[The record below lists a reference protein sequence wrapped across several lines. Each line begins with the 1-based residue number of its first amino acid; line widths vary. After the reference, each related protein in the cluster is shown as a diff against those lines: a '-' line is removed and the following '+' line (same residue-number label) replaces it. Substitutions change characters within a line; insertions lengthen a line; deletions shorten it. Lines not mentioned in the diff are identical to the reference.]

1 MTTAISKKLI
11 AVLQMTLDGRILDS
25 DGGSDWVDSWA
36 DGLELLPP
44 VDAFV
49 LGAGMFSGYEHFWA
63 AMLDDQAAVVEMLGR
78 DPYPREIA
86 YAQVASKTEHL
97 VLSTTLTDVTWPS
110 ARIVRSIEEI
120 RTFKHDGHGTAYVV
134 GGPTLITSLLD
145 ADLLDELR
153 LIVHPILV
161 GAGQGITGVLSSP
174 QRLELVATEPAA
186 GGRVTLTY
194 RLPHVG

>member
-1 MTTAISKKLI
+1 MTSNSKELI

-25 DGGSDWVDSWA
+25 DGGSAWVDSWA

-44 VDAFV
+44 VDAFI

-63 AMLDDQAAVVEMLGR
+63 AMLDDHAAVVEMLGR

-86 YAQVASKTEHL
+86 YAQIASKTEHL

-110 ARIVRSIEEI
+110 ARIVRSIQEI

-134 GGPTLITSLLD
+134 GGPTLVTCLLE
-145 ADLLDELR
+145 AGLLDELR
-153 LIVHPILV
+153 LIVNPILI

-174 QRLELVATEPAA
+174 QRLELIATEPAA
-186 GGRVTLTY
+186 GERVTLTY
-194 RLPHVG
+194 RRPRAR